1 MTAAP
6 KSHVLAPPATFDQA
20 FRQIG
25 SRKVGGG
32 PKTTEADE
40 YLFCGDLGS
49 GLIYLRSR
57 VRLIDPRESFYT
69 CSNHRLRDS
78 YVSSG
83 GHWIDIK
90 VLGTCSD
97 DELALIERLARAADA
112 RPVSV
117 RRARGRFAR
126 FRGRERRGSS

>member
-6 KSHVLAPPATFDQA
+6 KSHASAPPATFDQA

-25 SRKVGGG
+25 ARKVGGG

-40 YLFCGDLGS
+40 FLFCGDLGT

-57 VRLIDPRESFYT
+57 VRLIDPRESVYT

-78 YVSSG
+78 YVGSG
-83 GHWIDIK
+83 GHWVDIE

-97 DELALIERLARAADA
+97 DELALIERLARAADT

-117 RRARGRFAR
+117 RRGRGLGR

>member
-1 MTAAP
+1 MAAP
-6 KSHVLAPPATFDQA
+6 KSRTAARPATFDQA

-25 SRKVGGG
+25 GRKVGGG
-32 PKTTEADE
+32 QKTTAADE

-49 GLIYLRSR
+49 GRIYLRPR

-78 YVSSG
+78 HVGSG
-83 GHWIDIK
+83 GHWVDIE

-97 DELALIERLARAADA
+97 AQLALIERLARAADT

-117 RRARGRFAR
+117 RRARGRAGR
-126 FRGRERRGSS
+126 FRGRERRGSL